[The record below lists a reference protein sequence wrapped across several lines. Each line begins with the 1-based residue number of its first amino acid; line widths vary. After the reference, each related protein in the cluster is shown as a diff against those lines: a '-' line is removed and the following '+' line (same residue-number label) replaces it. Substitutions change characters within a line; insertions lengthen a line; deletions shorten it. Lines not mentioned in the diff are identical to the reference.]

1 MALLKLD
8 KKLDSSI
15 KRSKSE
21 SIWNNCNILYKGKTL
36 HYNTCINKGIFFP
49 HQLENYSYPI
59 TFKELQSRYNLDNI
73 EFFNFLKVRAA
84 LSKAKLH
91 NSIPSLP
98 HFVTKINKLGHQVSH
113 IYKLLWP
120 KTSNLKKKLIDFWEI
135 HSSKPLP
142 ESKWPLIWSS
152 TTRNKI
158 SPVYLK
164 QNYGFYIKPSGHPL
178 VCTHNIFAMTQF
190 VEIVKKKQAI

>member
-1 MALLKLD
+1 MDNTSHQLYSRILELEKAILDKLNPFTLLTSNQTKLTRSKSIFKNTKVALLKLD

-21 SIWNNCNILYKGKTL
+21 SIWNNRNILYKGKTL

-113 IYKLLWP
+113 IYKLL
-120 KTSNLKKKLIDFWEI
+120 
-135 HSSKPLP
+135 
-142 ESKWPLIWSS
+142 
-152 TTRNKI
+152 
-158 SPVYLK
+158 
-164 QNYGFYIKPSGHPL
+164 
-178 VCTHNIFAMTQF
+178 
-190 VEIVKKKQAI
+190 